1 MRHLDWTESAESDR
15 EELLDYIARD
25 DPLAAIKVG
34 DEIERQIEALL
45 DLPEVGRSGRID
57 DTRELV
63 ITGLPYIVCYAVTD
77 KAVTILRVLH
87 GRRQWPESV

>member
-15 EELLDYIARD
+15 EEFLDYIAQD
-25 DPLAAIKVG
+25 NLLAAIKVG
-34 DEIERQIEALL
+34 DEMERQIEVLL
-45 DLPEVGRSGRID
+45 DFPEVGRPGRID

-87 GRRQWPESV
+87 GRQQWPEPV